1 MKRKAPPH
9 GKKESADMHT
19 QMAADCGKTDNRA
32 ERRNGESETAPSER
46 ILELRGRI
54 RSGFYDSKEV
64 IMEIVEKLFDD
75 IKSPKK

>member
-9 GKKESADMHT
+9 GKKESADMQT
-19 QMAADCGKTDNRA
+19 QMAADYGRTEKRGEN
-32 ERRNGESETAPSER
+32 RNGDSEAEPSKK

-64 IMEIVEKLFDD
+64 IMEIVNKLFNE
-75 IKSPKK
+75 IKAPKK